1 MKPKDPTS
9 GRKRLAFALCS
20 FCLLLLAAPARADIV
35 IRLSVKAVLDPATGM
50 RQPEVSELIFS
61 NTVAGMNALL
71 ASFGRGYR
79 YEWVG
84 NALIDVG
91 GRGQTNTGPS
101 QYYNVD
107 FQDDPNGETLRQQ
120 FESNAIAHPLIY
132 GWDSRAANI
141 YILRMGTNGSSSSSF
156 PPNALTT
163 VLGNPPP
170 GRGYSKIYTV
180 IHELGHHFNLKHTH
194 QGQGYLNS
202 DLSACA
208 DQNCGCARLIGG
220 NDDLIADTIADHV
233 CWNSRDAIAQGNYGM
248 NYADLTNLRKAA
260 VDRVWLNIM
269 SYHEDDQGTNEVNV
283 FTSDQLDRWTDS
295 ANNDR
300 PAEVSGRTWFV
311 DRNNG
316 CLAPIG
322 SSACVGNFGGPYPT
336 VAGGIASAR
345 AGDIVLI
352 RPGHYNE
359 PMTLN
364 KAITLRATRGDAL
377 LGIP

>member
-1 MKPKDPTS
+1 MKTS
-9 GRKRLAFALCS
+9 FIRLLVGCAL
-20 FCLLLLAAPARADIV
+20 LGLAVQAQADIV
-35 IRLSVKAVLDPATGM
+35 VRISVKAVLDPATGR
-50 RQPEVSELIFS
+50 RQPGVSDLIFS
-61 NTVAGMNALL
+61 NTVVGMNALL

-84 NALIDVG
+84 NALVEVG
-91 GRGQTNTGPS
+91 GLGQFFSGPS

-107 FQDDPNGETLRQQ
+107 FQDDPDGETLRQQ
-120 FESNAIAHPLIY
+120 FESNAKASPTIY
-132 GWDSRAANI
+132 GWDSTAANI
-141 YILRMGTNGSSSSSF
+141 YILRMGSNGSSSSSF

-194 QGQGYLNS
+194 QGQGYLNPDFS
-202 DLSACA
+202 TCA
-208 DQNCGCARLIGG
+208 DQNCSCARLIGG
-220 NDDLIADTIADHV
+220 SEDLIADTISDHV

-248 NYADLTNLRKAA
+248 NFIDLTTARQAA
-260 VDRVWLNIM
+260 VNRVWSNIM
-269 SYHEDDQGTNEVNV
+269 SYHEDQLGNEVNL

-300 PAEVSGRTWFV
+300 AAEVSGRTWFV
-311 DRNNG
+311 DRNSG
-316 CLAPIG
+316 CLTPTG
-322 SSACVGNFGGPYPT
+322 SSACTGNFGGPFPT
-336 VAGGIASAR
+336 VAVGVSVAR
-345 AGDIVLI
+345 AGDIVLV

-359 PMTLN
+359 PMTIN
-364 KAITLRATRGDAL
+364 KSITLRATRGDAL